1 MKRYAVD
8 TRIAA
13 PPEVVW
19 RVLVEDMPRDPA
31 PFGIRRIEGSVAR
44 GGRLKLWSEVA
55 PERAFRLR
63 VATFEAPRKMV
74 WQGGMPF
81 GFFTGTRTFTIGAA
95 DGGSHFAM
103 EEVFTGLLSGPITRS
118 MPDLGPSFA
127 TFADALTRKAER

>member
-8 TRIAA
+8 TTIAA

-19 RVLVEDMPRDPA
+19 RVLVEDMPRDPV
-31 PFGIRRIEGSVAR
+31 PFGIRRIEGNLAR

-55 PERAFRLR
+55 PKRAFRLR
-63 VATFEAPRKMV
+63 VATFDAPRRMV
-74 WQGGMPF
+74 WRGGLPF
-81 GFFTGTRTFTIGAA
+81 GLFTGRRTFTIGAA